1 MNAPIIVQYLKDI
14 EGEDLDTVVTVDAEA
29 KTLRDLL
36 LVDAATVTTVADR
49 IDADSAVEVLRS
61 LSSFLKDIEAQ
72 REAVKAP
79 VLKIGRDIDALA
91 KELVA
96 EIKIHEARISRLC
109 GSFEAEERRKAED
122 ARRSAE
128 NESARIAFAA
138 AEQTRKA
145 VQAAPDQHAAIVACD
160 NIAGASQ
167 TAIREVKQA
176 ALAIAPPK
184 VAESQLRSTPK
195 FEVTDMA
202 AFYAAKPELVRLE
215 TNDAA
220 IRAILKAN
228 PNIKIQGLRHWT
240 EEKLNLI

>member
-1 MNAPIIVQYLKDI
+1 MKASLLITPTVSSP
-14 EGEDLDTVVTVDAEA
+14 VVTVDDEA
-29 KTLRDLL
+29 RKLRDTLL
-36 LVDAATVTTVADR
+36 ADAGTVTTVTDR
-49 IDADSAVEVLRS
+49 LDADAAVVVLRS
-61 LSSFLKDIEAQ
+61 LSTFLDDIETQ

-79 VLKIGRDIDALA
+79 VLKIGREIDALS

-96 EIKIHEARISRLC
+96 EVKKQQARISLLC

-122 ARRSAE
+122 ARRQAE
-128 NESARIAFAA
+128 ADAARIAFAA
-138 AEQTRKA
+138 AEKTRKA
-145 VQAAPDQHAAIVACD
+145 VQAAPDQHAAITAAD
-160 NIAGASQ
+160 TIAGEAQ

-220 IRAILKAN
+220 ITAILRAN
-228 PNIKIQGLRHWT
+228 PNIKIPGLRHWV
-240 EEKLNLI
+240 EEKLNLR